1 MLDGC
6 RTKLFAG
13 LPHRVRTRSILLALH
28 IFHFGRL
35 PRGDALTL
43 ELNAVTVMALVGA
56 CFRGHNP
63 QACASTYVNRFD
75 LYLSLSIS
83 RIHAHT
89 NFFSLRYHLTN
100 PAYNY
105 TFHHAS
111 IGVIFWA
118 LKHRNIV
125 VLNTARH
132 LVNTHTHTHTQL
144 EHQFRDTTRNTV
156 SHTARI
162 LRGPTN
168 PRTSARVCGFI
179 GKLYTARFW

>member
-13 LPHRVRTRSILLALH
+13 SPHRVRTRRILLALH

-56 CFRGHNP
+56 WFRGHNP

-132 LVNTHTHTHTQL
+132 LVNTHTHTHSIRASIQGHYAQHGEPHGTHFKGAH
-144 EHQFRDTTRNTV
+144 E
-156 SHTARI
+156 
-162 LRGPTN
+162 
-168 PRTSARVCGFI
+168 SANKCASVWV
-179 GKLYTARFW
+179 YW